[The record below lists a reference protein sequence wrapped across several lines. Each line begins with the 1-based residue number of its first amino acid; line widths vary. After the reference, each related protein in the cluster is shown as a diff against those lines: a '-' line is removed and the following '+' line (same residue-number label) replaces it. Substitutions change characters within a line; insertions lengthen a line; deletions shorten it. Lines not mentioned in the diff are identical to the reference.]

1 MLIINFGSG
10 RSRTFVIQSGDGL
23 KSMTVYVS
31 VSDNSSQLEDNHRS
45 CNEWSLLLSTCAS
58 TDWDKD
64 TKSCS
69 WRVCLSE
76 RSRRAKDNYIQFGI
90 MHLLFLQIHGSL
102 CGVNVSRS
110 KSRQMGRDSN
120 RVPLPGPVYWLLALP
135 WLDRY

>member
-45 CNEWSLLLSTCAS
+45 YNEWSLRLSICAS

-64 TKSCS
+64 T
-69 WRVCLSE
+69 
-76 RSRRAKDNYIQFGI
+76 
-90 MHLLFLQIHGSL
+90 
-102 CGVNVSRS
+102 
-110 KSRQMGRDSN
+110 
-120 RVPLPGPVYWLLALP
+120 
-135 WLDRY
+135 